1 MAERQPLRGLPAP
14 GAVPGPRE
22 IFCGHCGKPPS
33 DGLMPEVGSRV
44 CRRCNLGLLLDAPA
58 ATVPKPNE
66 AFVVVDGSLAICGLS
81 RRAERL
87 LGVNEVDAVDR
98 RLTELLVSADAESSA
113 GRPRGLDELL
123 MAATAGAEDLG
134 TVVLRPADEFG
145 VRFVARVGPCG
156 PTPSAVVILDLG

>member
-1 MAERQPLRGLPAP
+1 MAARQPLRGLPTPIAAP
-14 GAVPGPRE
+14 SPRAV
-22 IFCGHCGKPPS
+22 FCGHCGKPPA
-33 DGLMPEVGSRV
+33 DGRMPEVGSRV
-44 CRRCNLGLLLDAPA
+44 CTRCNLGLLLDAPA
-58 ATVPKPNE
+58 STVPKPNE

-98 RLTELLVSADAESSA
+98 RITELLVAADAEASPS
-113 GRPRGLDELL
+113 RPTGLGELL
-123 MAATAGAEDLG
+123 LAATGGAEDLG
-134 TVVLRPADEFG
+134 SIVLRPADEFG